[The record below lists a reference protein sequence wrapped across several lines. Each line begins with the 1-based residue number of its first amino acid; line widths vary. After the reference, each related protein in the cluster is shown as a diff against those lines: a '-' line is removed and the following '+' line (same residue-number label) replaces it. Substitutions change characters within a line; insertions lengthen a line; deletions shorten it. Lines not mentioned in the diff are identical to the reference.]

1 MQHFFL
7 LFRIS
12 RHVHLLVCSLHFCPT
27 CLMIHVISQVSLPC
41 IRQLIHH
48 SLHMMFICTFCAVL
62 TLKILFQW
70 VLIKNVSSLSTQHTL
85 IVRHHPA
92 CHWANKTYLLFL
104 AVHVTNIQLVIA
116 SRSCS
121 QCTCS
126 FVRYCG
132 PTLDSSAETFNAR
145 VVILINFCDATC
157 IFMHY
162 LYLLYSTELHA

>member
-1 MQHFFL
+1 MYAALLPPFQNKPTRPPARLLITFL
-7 LFRIS
+7 SNLPHDS
-12 RHVHLLVCSLHFCPT
+12 RYQPSLSA
-27 CLMIHVISQVSLPC
+27 M
-41 IRQLIHH
+41 HH
-48 SLHMMFICTFCAVL
+48 SLHMMFIYAFCAVL